1 MVPNL
6 LTIKLGPLC
15 LFVGLICAA
24 NLAPCARP
32 LVAAD
37 KHPIQLVFDTDIGN
51 DIDDALALGV
61 IHGLVSRGECDLI
74 AVTITNDDPLSAPF
88 VDAVNTFY
96 GRVDIPIGVVHKGP
110 TSEASRYTG
119 IANVRDGSHLRYP
132 HKLLSGVN
140 ALEAVSLLRRTLA
153 VAKDQSVVFVQV
165 GYSTNLARLLQ
176 SAPDETCNLTGLEL
190 VKKKVRLLSI
200 MAGSFAA
207 TSDPPRPEYNVK
219 MDITSAKAVVSG
231 WPTPIVFSGVE
242 VGMAITI
249 PAESIERDFAYVA
262 HHPLA
267 EAYRLHTD
275 PLQDRPAWDLTS
287 VLFAVRSDYQYF
299 ELSPS
304 GRVVVA
310 NDGTTSFKPERTG
323 PHRFLMLKHGQ
334 QSRVR
339 EALTQL
345 TSQPPPLANCRP

>member
-37 KHPIQLVFDTDIGN
+37 KHPIQLVFDTNIDN

-61 IHGLVSRGECDLI
+61 IHGLVSRGECELI

-119 IANVRDGSHLRYP
+119 LANVRDGSHLRYP

-153 VAKDQSVVFVQV
+153 VAKDRSVVFVQV

-176 SAPDETCNLTGLEL
+176 SAPDETCKLTGLEL

-207 TSDPPRPEYNVK
+207 TSDPPQPEYNVK

-231 WPTPIVFSGVE
+231 WPTPIVFS
-242 VGMAITI
+242 
-249 PAESIERDFAYVA
+249 
-262 HHPLA
+262 
-267 EAYRLHTD
+267 
-275 PLQDRPAWDLTS
+275 
-287 VLFAVRSDYQYF
+287 
-299 ELSPS
+299 
-304 GRVVVA
+304 
-310 NDGTTSFKPERTG
+310 
-323 PHRFLMLKHGQ
+323 
-334 QSRVR
+334 
-339 EALTQL
+339 
-345 TSQPPPLANCRP
+345 